1 MENIRTKI
9 AVLLV
14 LSNIG
19 CVRYAYSQ
27 EINQTVT
34 LNEVEIKAARV
45 IRKDNG
51 VVVFPTSEQKKSSN
65 SGFSILQKL
74 YLPNIRIDD
83 ISSTVTAIDNR
94 GNVQLRIDGIIA
106 GKPDMLALNPE
117 SIVKVEFIDAPGVRY
132 GNDVAYLINIITKR
146 PDSGYSFGTDL
157 KQTITAKNGS
167 YSVFGKWNAG
177 KSEFSLNYGF
187 GYKDFDGNRMEETAD
202 YSLSDGSVY
211 SICRND
217 VSSLSKYLNH
227 NIKLIYNLAD
237 SANYVF
243 QASLSGDFND
253 TPDNFNRK
261 SIKDGTDE
269 YIATDMTD
277 SKSSSPVLDLYFSKN
292 LPDNQSLAVNAVGTY
307 INTSSHESY
316 NEGTEYAYGVSGNTY
331 SVLGEGVYENK
342 LSPFTLSAGVNFK
355 YKYTD
360 NEYSG
365 DVTSVNRMRNGRL
378 YLFSDIRGS
387 IDRFSYT
394 AGVGVSY
401 TGYRQGDNDYKY
413 WAFCPKIFFGYRLN
427 DNIQLSYNFSIK
439 DRFSRIAMISDV
451 MIRNNSMEWTKGSP
465 GLKPS
470 NDIENTLKL
479 AYNRPRIQ
487 SFVQGYYKAC
497 IHPNMALY
505 ERTDDNKFVYT
516 QTNQKNISVIQASA
530 YLNYWII
537 PQKLSLAA
545 YGGLFR
551 CFNFGDNYTHCYTSY
566 FITGSIDAYLGD
578 FTISAYADNGWRFLE
593 GETKGY
599 SGAFANI
606 KASYKYKNWQFA
618 LSCQQPFV
626 SKYKMSES
634 ELLNENIHKI
644 TTLYSRDYCN
654 LVSLNI
660 SFRFNKGR
668 KYNSISKNINLK
680 DTDTGIIK

>member
-253 TPDNFNRK
+253 IPDNFNRK

-292 LPDNQSLAVNAVGTY
+292 LPDNQSLTVNAVGTY

-331 SVLGEGVYENK
+331 SVLGEGVYENR

-401 TGYRQGDNDYKY
+401 TGYRQ
-413 WAFCPKIFFGYRLN
+413 
-427 DNIQLSYNFSIK
+427 
-439 DRFSRIAMISDV
+439 
-451 MIRNNSMEWTKGSP
+451 
-465 GLKPS
+465 
-470 NDIENTLKL
+470 
-479 AYNRPRIQ
+479 
-487 SFVQGYYKAC
+487 
-497 IHPNMALY
+497 
-505 ERTDDNKFVYT
+505 
-516 QTNQKNISVIQASA
+516 
-530 YLNYWII
+530 
-537 PQKLSLAA
+537 
-545 YGGLFR
+545 
-551 CFNFGDNYTHCYTSY
+551 
-566 FITGSIDAYLGD
+566 
-578 FTISAYADNGWRFLE
+578 
-593 GETKGY
+593 
-599 SGAFANI
+599 
-606 KASYKYKNWQFA
+606 
-618 LSCQQPFV
+618 
-626 SKYKMSES
+626 
-634 ELLNENIHKI
+634 
-644 TTLYSRDYCN
+644 
-654 LVSLNI
+654 
-660 SFRFNKGR
+660 
-668 KYNSISKNINLK
+668 
-680 DTDTGIIK
+680 